1 MQTYIVKYK
10 IKTGH
15 LALIR
20 EWASVINQR
29 KREAKATLRKEHV
42 SFESAFLDRQ
52 KDGWYV
58 IYYMRCED
66 INRAF
71 QTLYRSTSK
80 IDLYHKDVLPK
91 SLEKPIPLE
100 ILIDLSLNIGK
111 EGKKKNKALV

>member
-10 IKTGH
+10 IKTGR

-42 SFESAFLDRQ
+42 FFESAFLDQQ

-66 INRAF
+66 INLAF

-91 SLEKPIPLE
+91 ALEKPIPLE

-111 EGKKKNKALV
+111 EGKIKPWCSC